1 MIRVL
6 FVCLGNICRSPMAH
20 GALRDLIRERGLEAR
35 FGVESCG
42 TSSYHN
48 GEPPDSNMIAV
59 AARHGLRIGDLVSQ
73 RLQDADYYEF
83 DLLVPMDG
91 ANERDVRRRSFPN
104 STAEITRFMAFV
116 PPEVYQGDGVP
127 DPYYGG
133 IEGFEQVFAICE
145 AGAEQVL
152 ERMLEL
158 EAAGS

>member
-20 GALRDLIRERGLEAR
+20 GALRDLIQERGLR
-35 FGVESCG
+35 GRLDVDSCG

-59 AARHGLRIGDLVSQ
+59 AGRHGVRIGDLVSR
-73 RLQDADYYEF
+73 RLLDTDYFEF

-91 ANERDVRRRSFPN
+91 ANERDVRRRALPN
-104 STAEITRFMAFV
+104 STAEITRFTHFV
-116 PPEVYQGDGVP
+116 PEDVYRGDGVP

-133 IEGFEQVFAICE
+133 IEGFEQVFGICQ

-158 EAAGS
+158 EAARS